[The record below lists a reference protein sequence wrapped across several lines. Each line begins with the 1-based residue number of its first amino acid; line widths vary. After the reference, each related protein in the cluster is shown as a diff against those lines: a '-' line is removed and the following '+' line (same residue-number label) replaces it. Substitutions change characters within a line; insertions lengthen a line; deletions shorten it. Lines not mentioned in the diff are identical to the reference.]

1 MQEQSDYI
9 RVVEA
14 AMNEEEKEWAIVG
27 CEPNDMSGSFT
38 LHNVSTYGLFVVHH
52 FLAAQEVNNNDCNNT
67 LYSFVDFAHKGY
79 TFLTWHRYYLLIVER
94 ELRRVARKIGVSV
107 VDNNGHTYSPK
118 ICLAL

>member
-1 MQEQSDYI
+1 MTTLGLWKQL
-9 RVVEA
+9 RTRKRKNGPLLVV
-14 AMNEEEKEWAIVG
+14 NQ
-27 CEPNDMSGSFT
+27 NMSGSFT
-38 LHNVSTYGLFVVHH
+38 LQNVSTYGLFVVHH

-79 TFLTWHRYYLLIVER
+79 TFLNWHRYYLLIEER